1 MEAGY
6 SRELFLEW
14 CADSKNTVI
23 VTGRS
28 EQRTLGSKLIHMAT
42 GGSNVNRHL
51 TLEIKRRIRLEGA
64 ELEQYRLKRREKEQE
79 AARIRFAYCFF
90 LSRFMRNLIFLMA
103 SINSPNMRFHYLLL
117 YNN

>member
-14 CADSKNTVI
+14 CADSKNAVI

-28 EQRTLGSKLIHMAT
+28 EQRTLGSKLIHIAT

-79 AARIRFAYCFF
+79 AARIRLAFDLQITMDETCV
-90 LSRFMRNLIFLMA
+90 
-103 SINSPNMRFHYLLL
+103 
-117 YNN
+117 